1 MREVIWVLLSLL
13 GVIGLIVLTY
23 VSARW
28 LNRRVN
34 LSGSRSIKVLEKA
47 VIGQDKTLA
56 VVQIGE
62 KLMLLGITDGHI
74 DKLSDLDKEDI
85 TAPPAPEAGGS
96 FMENLKKAAREQF
109 TGRADGGGQGEND
122 NAP

>member
-47 VIGQDKTLA
+47 VLGQDKMLA

-85 TAPPAPEAGGS
+85 TAPAIPSAGGS
-96 FMENLKKAAREQF
+96 FMENLKKAAKQQF
-109 TGRADGGGQGEND
+109 SGNYEGGGQGEND